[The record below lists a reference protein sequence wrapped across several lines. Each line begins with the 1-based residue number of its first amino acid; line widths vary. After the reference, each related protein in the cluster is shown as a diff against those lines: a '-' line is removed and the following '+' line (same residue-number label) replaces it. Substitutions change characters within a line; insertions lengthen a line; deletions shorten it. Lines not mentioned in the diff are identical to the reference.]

1 MIEYD
6 RNKQNNLAEK
16 AALKICVAGVGGA
29 GSNVIDRI
37 TLDRSVEAD
46 LACFHTDVRVLNH
59 GMAPTKVQLGGDL
72 MKGVGAGGDPD
83 LGREAALFSK
93 EHIRQTLAGHDIV
106 FICTG
111 LGGGTG
117 SGAAPVVAEIA
128 KGCGALVVVLA
139 TMPFSFEG
147 RRRLNQAEEAL
158 ELLQKRADALVLFD
172 NNRMGELVLPKEGI
186 QKAFTLADQTLA
198 QCARAVAVMV
208 STPGLVKLG
217 LDDLMSALNASNG
230 RCLFG
235 FGEAKGN
242 NRGTDALKKA
252 LKSPLIDSGRL
263 LQETKNL
270 LAHIVGGESLTLME
284 VDAIMKNLGRSV
296 PEQTQILFGL
306 AVDPK
311 MGDSISVTLISSLG
325 LEQLAARPAA
335 APEVVSAPVAP
346 PVAEIA
352 RPPAA
357 EKRRAATPSPLPP
370 PPAPEAKASV
380 EEEPMELFAA
390 GQPETH
396 AASAPAVHEVEEDEI
411 EPEAQLEYE
420 DSVTTDEDPQEEAEV
435 HEEFVAEEEAEDVDE
450 DADEPIFAD
459 ESEEE
464 QPVAV
469 AAVTPPARPAPA
481 APVAPVAHAIVRE
494 PTPATAPVPSPVAVA
509 ATTTV
514 RPRKNERQTT
524 SSRGVL
530 AAVLSGPSAVAS
542 HVAAAEEVVTD
553 FEPVTSSYAPA
564 AASRQVVAAGAAARG
579 EQQTFRLGDE
589 DRGRFKDTEPSMS
602 DGEDLDVPTWMRL
615 RKKPR

>member
-6 RNKQNNLAEK
+6 RSKPSNLAEK
-16 AALKICVAGVGGA
+16 AEMKICVAGVGGA
-29 GSNVIDRI
+29 GSNVLDRI
-37 TLDRSVEAD
+37 TLDRSVDAD

-93 EHIRQTLAGHDIV
+93 EQIRHTLEGHEIV

-128 KGCGALVVVLA
+128 KSAGALVVVLA

-158 ELLQKRADALVLFD
+158 ELLQKRADALILFD

-235 FGEAKGN
+235 FGEGKGP

-270 LAHIVGGESLTLME
+270 LAHIVGGDSLTLAE
-284 VDAIMKNLGRSV
+284 VDGIMKQLGRSV
-296 PEQTQILFGL
+296 PEETQILFGL

-311 MGDSISVTLISSLG
+311 LGESISVTLISSLG
-325 LEQLAARPAA
+325 LEQLAAKPMRSEEAA
-335 APEVVSAPVAP
+335 VPQKSVFAERKRVPVPSPSPAP
-346 PVAEIA
+346 PSVAF
-352 RPPAA
+352 
-357 EKRRAATPSPLPP
+357 TPP
-370 PPAPEAKASV
+370 PPPLVV
-380 EEEPMELFAA
+380 EEPVMELFVA
-390 GQPETH
+390 
-396 AASAPAVHEVEEDEI
+396 
-411 EPEAQLEYE
+411 EPESEPEPEELVEGSFE
-420 DSVTTDEDPQEEAEV
+420 EEVGRDEQ
-435 HEEFVAEEEAEDVDE
+435 EEEAEIPAGEEMVAEIETDE
-450 DADEPIFAD
+450 IDEEAD
-459 ESEEE
+459 
-464 QPVAV
+464 
-469 AAVTPPARPAPA
+469 TPPVGLVSAPPAEPDPAP
-481 APVAPVAHAIVRE
+481 VRE
-494 PTPATAPVPSPVAVA
+494 PAPSIPANQ
-509 ATTTV
+509 V
-514 RPRKNERQTT
+514 RSRKNERAPSVT
-524 SSRGVL
+524 SRGVL
-530 AAVLSGPSAVAS
+530 AAVLSSPSAVAS
-542 HVAAAEEVVTD
+542 HVAASQSVGSHEGDEASAYVD
-553 FEPVTSSYAPA
+553 APA
-564 AASRQVVAAGAAARG
+564 SREPALAGAGAVARG

-589 DRGRFKDTEPSMS
+589 DRGRFKDTEPSIS

-615 RKKPR
+615 RKKGRQ

>member
-6 RNKQNNLAEK
+6 RNKQSNLADRP
-16 AALKICVAGVGGA
+16 ALKICVAGVGGA

-37 TLDRSVEAD
+37 TLDRSVDAS

-93 EHIRQTLAGHDIV
+93 EQIRQSLDGHEIV

-128 KGCGALVVVLA
+128 KSSGALVVVLA

-158 ELLQKRADALVLFD
+158 ELLQKRADALILFD

-217 LDDLMSALNASNG
+217 LDDLVSALNASNG

-284 VDAIMKNLGRSV
+284 VDGIMKQLGRSV
-296 PEQTQILFGL
+296 PEETQILFGL

-311 MGDSISVTLISSLG
+311 LGESISVTLISSLG
-325 LEQLAARPAA
+325 LEQLAAKPSVAVEEMVVPQKPVIAERKRAA
-335 APEVVSAPVAP
+335 S
-346 PVAEIA
+346 
-352 RPPAA
+352 PPAA
-357 EKRRAATPSPLPP
+357 SAVAA
-370 PPAPEAKASV
+370 PAP
-380 EEEPMELFAA
+380 
-390 GQPETH
+390 
-396 AASAPAVHEVEEDEI
+396 APAPVQQI
-411 EPEAQLEYE
+411 A
-420 DSVTTDEDPQEEAEV
+420 A
-435 HEEFVAEEEAEDVDE
+435 
-450 DADEPIFAD
+450 
-459 ESEEE
+459 
-464 QPVAV
+464 PVAV
-469 AAVTPPARPAPA
+469 AAPPPPPPAPA
-481 APVAPVAHAIVRE
+481 APVEEPTMELFATEEVTPEPEAAIEDHYEEEIIEQTIDEPEAEMPVEQEPVAEIEVEEEPPVVESPFSYSVPAAREPEPVVIAPAPVAVSQPQIRRKADR
-494 PTPATAPVPSPVAVA
+494 P
-509 ATTTV
+509 TTT
-514 RPRKNERQTT
+514 T
-524 SSRGVL
+524 SRGVL
-530 AAVLSGPSAVAS
+530 AAVLSSPSAVAT
-542 HVAAAEEVVTD
+542 HVAAAERIEEEELIAVRD
-553 FEPVTSSYAPA
+553 PEPVL
-564 AASRQVVAAGAAARG
+564 AGATASRG

-589 DRGRFKDTEPSMS
+589 DRGRFKDTEPSLS

-615 RKKPR
+615 RKRSR